1 MNELTTLRKYFEF
14 RQSKGANVGHVLEAV
29 DTIEA
34 MLMAQQMQLD
44 RQQKYREAAGKLIAS
59 ILTGYYT
66 TGHPLGLNAILRT
79 DLDQILLEFVDNEWP
94 RDEILQAKTVK
105 DVLNAFERRE
115 IKVAER
121 AEGLKI
127 IVEHLLDRL

>member
-34 MLMAQQMQLD
+34 MLMAQQMQLE

-66 TGHPLGLNAILRT
+66 TGHPAGVNHILNG
-79 DLDQILLEFVDNEWP
+79 DLEAILLEFVDIEWP
-94 RDEILQAKTVK
+94 RDEILKAK
-105 DVLNAFERRE
+105 NA
-115 IKVAER
+115 IDM
-121 AEGLKI
+121 LKC
-127 IVEHLLDRL
+127 V